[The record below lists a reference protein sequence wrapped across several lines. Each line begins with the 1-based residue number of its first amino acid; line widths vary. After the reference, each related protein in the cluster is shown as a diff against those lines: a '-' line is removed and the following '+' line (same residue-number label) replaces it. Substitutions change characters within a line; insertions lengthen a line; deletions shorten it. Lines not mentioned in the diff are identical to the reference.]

1 MKIFTPQE
9 KNVLSLSQN
18 ERQENSFLGYLLR
31 RRVLSIETLTSK
43 ANDAMII
50 AVNWLSRVFNQ
61 LLDFCHKNSLKE
73 LSMKHFMVKDLPLE
87 SSHQFRI
94 WFVDLWNL
102 VLVEEFKLRKIRE
115 RKNITEDPVKL
126 ITRTWPWKDQ
136 DGGLSQALR
145 PLLTRGANNTGD
157 EDIFNK
163 DPLVRKK
170 IRFFFFC
177 EKKKS
182 KFILFFYFQMDM
194 LLCLQEA
201 TKESS
206 NSSKDPKIDL

>member
-1 MKIFTPQE
+1 
-9 KNVLSLSQN
+9 
-18 ERQENSFLGYLLR
+18 
-31 RRVLSIETLTSK
+31 
-43 ANDAMII
+43 MII

-163 DPLVRKK
+163 DPLVRK
-170 IRFFFFC
+170 IRFFFVR
-177 EKKKS
+177 KKKI
-182 KFILFFYFQMDM
+182 KFILFYFQMDM

>member
-1 MKIFTPQE
+1 MKIFTPQG

-163 DPLVRKK
+163 DPLV
-170 IRFFFFC
+170 
-177 EKKKS
+177 
-182 KFILFFYFQMDM
+182 
-194 LLCLQEA
+194 
-201 TKESS
+201 
-206 NSSKDPKIDL
+206 

>member
-1 MKIFTPQE
+1 
-9 KNVLSLSQN
+9 
-18 ERQENSFLGYLLR
+18 
-31 RRVLSIETLTSK
+31 
-43 ANDAMII
+43 
-50 AVNWLSRVFNQ
+50 
-61 LLDFCHKNSLKE
+61 
-73 LSMKHFMVKDLPLE
+73 MKHFMVKDLPLE

-163 DPLVRKK
+163 DPLV
-170 IRFFFFC
+170 
-177 EKKKS
+177 KKKS
-182 KFILFFYFQMDM
+182 DFFFVRKKLKFILFFIFRWTCCYVYKK
-194 LLCLQEA
+194 LQKNHQTVA
-201 TKESS
+201 KIQKSICDSDGGKE
-206 NSSKDPKIDL
+206 K